1 MNMQLND
8 NLQQA
13 CQQLIDALAH
23 DMKFRAELEEAG
35 LLNEG
40 YHPQMRAIHE
50 ENAEFLEDFLDHYGW
65 PYPSKYGKE
74 IHEAAWMIAIHAIS
88 KPALLRKVLQILEE
102 ALKAGEPVANKYTKF
117 YDRIALYEGH
127 QQVYGTQF
135 APSPTGWVAW
145 DLYDPEHVDERRK
158 ALGLSSFLENKQAC
172 GAGEGGFATAEEL
185 ARYDAYWDIF
195 LKEVGWR

>member
-1 MNMQLND
+1 MQQSAHF
-8 NLQQA
+8 NLA
-13 CQQLIDALAH
+13 CQQLIDAFAR
-23 DMKFRAELEEAG
+23 DMKFRAELEQAG

-40 YHPQMRAIHE
+40 YNPQMRAIHE
-50 ENAEFLEDFLDHYGW
+50 ENAQLLEDFLDRYGW

-74 IHEAAWMIAIHAIS
+74 VYEAAWMIAIHAIS
-88 KPALLRKVLQILEE
+88 SPALLKKVLHILEK
-102 ALKAGEPVANKYTKF
+102 ALQAGEPVANEYTKF

-145 DLYDPEHVDERRK
+145 DLYDPAHVDERRK
-158 ALGLSSFLENKQAC
+158 ALGLSSFLENKQEC

-185 ARYDAYWDIF
+185 ERYDAYWEVF
-195 LKEVGWR
+195 LKEVGWH

>member
-1 MNMQLND
+1 
-8 NLQQA
+8 
-13 CQQLIDALAH
+13 
-23 DMKFRAELEEAG
+23 MKFRAELEEVG

-40 YHPQMRAIHE
+40 YHPQMHAIHE
-50 ENAEFLEDFLDHYGW
+50 ENAALLEDFLHHYGW

-74 IHEAAWMIAIHAIS
+74 VHEAAWMIAIHAIS

-102 ALKAGEPVANKYTKF
+102 ALKSGEPVANEYTKF
-117 YDRIALYEGH
+117 YDRIALYEGR

-145 DLYDPEHVDERRK
+145 DLYDPKHVDERRK
-158 ALGLSSFLENKQAC
+158 AFGLSSFLENKQEC
-172 GAGEGGFATAEEL
+172 GAGEGGFATEEEL
-185 ARYDAYWDIF
+185 ERYDTFWKAF